1 MTTKLTTPPSKTT
14 TKQETEIPKLKTHK
28 GAASRFRV
36 TGGGKIVRMYGSRN
50 NFRRKKRQ
58 PVTVKFGRTVEVAPS
73 HAPTIKRLLSGQ

>member
-1 MTTKLTTPPSKTT
+1 M
-14 TKQETEIPKLKTHK
+14 PKLKTHK

-58 PVTVKFGRTVEVAPS
+58 PVTVKFGRTVEVSPS
-73 HAPTIKRLLSGQ
+73 HARRVKSLLRGDA

>member
-1 MTTKLTTPPSKTT
+1 M
-14 TKQETEIPKLKTHK
+14 PKLKTHK

-58 PVTVKFGRTVEVAPS
+58 PVTVKFGRTVEVSPS
-73 HAPTIKRLLSGQ
+73 HARIVKSLLRGDA